1 MAETTKFSVTTAL
14 CVAISVALINGCHG
28 HSPIPVPTEP
38 VREFLSKCC
47 ELIET
52 KQLRKFGSFEAQ
64 SIEFHMGE
72 TSRSRVTIT
81 LGGTGQVK
89 RAGLPGPV
97 LDSGFSESQ
106 LAVGSKRSVRERL
119 GRDGDGFLLSN
130 KRQRGESNKLTM
142 HNDNGGD
149 DMRLG
154 KDDLRFKLIR
164 KNMLGQVRGD
174 IQRNGVDLRETLSRA
189 AGHSTTSLSMRQRMP
204 ERADT
209 RHLVPERNDAIIVS
223 QYPSTRNA
231 DALFQM
237 DSLRKSYSPWTLD
250 QLRQRSP
257 DRGLRTSRN
266 LLPQRR
272 NEDVTRRPLLR
283 TYDDARAVSYMS
295 TVPYMTKP
303 TIAAASGK
311 PLVPLPAPPP
321 QLSGVVHKNS
331 YTVQI
336 TYLDWFFFSFTCKF
350 NCATAY

>member
-1 MAETTKFSVTTAL
+1 
-14 CVAISVALINGCHG
+14 
-28 HSPIPVPTEP
+28 
-38 VREFLSKCC
+38 
-47 ELIET
+47 
-52 KQLRKFGSFEAQ
+52 
-64 SIEFHMGE
+64 MGE

-81 LGGTGQVK
+81 LGGTGQVVK
-89 RAGLPGPV
+89 RAGPV
-97 LDSGFSESQ
+97 LDSAFSESQ
-106 LAVGSKRSVRERL
+106 LAVGSKRSVRDRL

-189 AGHSTTSLSMRQRMP
+189 AGHSTTSLSMRQRIP

-209 RHLVPERNDAIIVS
+209 RHRVPERKDASVVS
-223 QYPSTRNA
+223 QYPSTRSA

-272 NEDVTRRPLLR
+272 NEDVMRRPLLR

-295 TVPYMTKP
+295 AVPYMTKP

-331 YTVQI
+331 YTGNEHHTVDGLLHSLGLETFAI
-336 TYLDWFFFSFTCKF
+336 YFKAEEVDM
-350 NCATAY
+350 TALRQMGDRDLKELGIPMGPRKKILLALLPPRSKRPL